1 MTRRPWPNPADTT
14 LDRSRFIART
24 WRELAL
30 KYAPAEACAALDRA
44 ATEFGETWVCPQP
57 DNGAEWLTRDEA
69 AALAGV
75 APDTISQWTTR
86 GEITRY
92 PEGYMRT
99 QIENVQANRRV
110 RRSAK
115 RAAQLDL

>member
-30 KYAPAEACAALDRA
+30 KHAPAEVCAALDRA

-57 DNGAEWLTRDEA
+57 DNGSDWLTRDEA
-69 AALAGV
+69 AALASV
-75 APDTISQWTTR
+75 VPDTISQWAGR
-86 GEITRY
+86 NLITRY
-92 PEGYMRT
+92 PEGYMRSE
-99 QIENVQANRRV
+99 IENVQANRRR
-110 RRSAK
+110 RRSA
-115 RAAQLDL
+115 RHSDQLDL